1 MCGVLIL
8 VVLFRFAT
16 IYPNCMYKS
25 HFSWDFRCPGK
36 EAVILLLSWNNLYV
50 ATSKCIL
57 SWFYF
62 DFRRFTKNQ
71 RCMYKG
77 HSFLKFFMLCERTSE
92 ITSFVEQPVYS
103 NFQIFSV
110 LTLVFLFSFTT
121 IHANC
126 FCKSCLFLKFEVLGA
141 RSSDIA
147 TFMEHPVYINLKMYS
162 VLILLYLFCFATFD
176 P

>member
-1 MCGVLIL
+1 MRFQVPCERSSDITSFVEQPVCSNFKIYTVL
-8 VVLFRFAT
+8 V
-16 IYPNCMYKS
+16 IYFFN
-25 HFSWDFRCPGK
+25 
-36 EAVILLLSWNNLYV
+36 
-50 ATSKCIL
+50 
-57 SWFYF
+57 F
-62 DFRRFTKNQ
+62 DFLRFSKNQ

-77 HSFLKFFMLCERTSE
+77 HSLLKFFMLCERTSE

-162 VLILLYLFCFATFD
+162 VLILLYVFCFATFD